1 MNLKFFLENS
11 LSTIIYSNQ
20 NNKSALQR
28 SKERGTDIFLSLCH
42 KLGSSYSLVYE
53 IKPYNNFVGVA
64 IATLLIFLDEETK
77 SWEQQRELKV
87 GKFWCLNSLPK
98 TYCSRTPWLLVL
110 RLVSTQ
116 THSESHRKHPSPSL
130 EQTTAPWP
138 NTDIKVTSHEILSR
152 GINGCGDKGVI

>member
-64 IATLLIFLDEETK
+64 IATLLIFLDEKTK
-77 SWEQQRELKV
+77 S
-87 GKFWCLNSLPK
+87 
-98 TYCSRTPWLLVL
+98 
-110 RLVSTQ
+110 
-116 THSESHRKHPSPSL
+116 
-130 EQTTAPWP
+130 
-138 NTDIKVTSHEILSR
+138 
-152 GINGCGDKGVI
+152 